1 MFPSG
6 GVSAGAV
13 RTLEWALMP
22 DRPPA
27 RGGGASLL
35 AFLGG
40 LRFPQLF
47 VLLAIFFLV
56 DLFVP
61 DLLPFVDEAV
71 LGLLTLMTGMW
82 RDRRSPPD
90 KPPEKNV
97 TPPGAHG

>member
-1 MFPSG
+1 
-6 GVSAGAV
+6 
-13 RTLEWALMP
+13 MP

-27 RGGGASLL
+27 PRGGGPSLL
-35 AFLGG
+35 SFLGG

-47 VLLAIFFLV
+47 VLLAVIFLV

-82 RDRRSPPD
+82 RDRRSPPE
-90 KPPEKNV
+90 KPAEKNI
-97 TPPGAHG
+97 TPPGERG

>member
-1 MFPSG
+1 M
-6 GVSAGAV
+6 A
-13 RTLEWALMP
+13 
-22 DRPPA
+22 DQPPA
-27 RGGGASLL
+27 RGGGASVLS
-35 AFLGG
+35 FLGG

-47 VLLAIFFLV
+47 VLLAILFLV

-82 RDRRSPPD
+82 RDRRPPPD

-97 TPPGAHG
+97 TPPGARG

>member
-1 MFPSG
+1 
-6 GVSAGAV
+6 
-13 RTLEWALMP
+13 MP
-22 DRPPA
+22 DQPPA
-27 RGGGASLL
+27 RRGGGPSLL
-35 AFLGG
+35 SFLGG

-47 VLLAIFFLV
+47 TLLAIVFLL

-71 LGLLTLMTGMW
+71 LGLLTLMMGMW

-97 TPPGAHG
+97 TPPGTRG

>member
-1 MFPSG
+1 M
-6 GVSAGAV
+6 A
-13 RTLEWALMP
+13 
-22 DRPPA
+22 DQPPA
-27 RGGGASLL
+27 RGGASVFS
-35 AFLGG
+35 FLGG

-47 VLLAIFFLV
+47 VLLAIIFLV

-82 RDRRSPPD
+82 RDRREPPD

-97 TPPGAHG
+97 TPPGARG